1 VADANTPGNDW
12 AFHPSNDIQV
22 FRETRRNCHDTAII
36 FMHHLIFEDGGDG
49 MRSSI
54 RLLYLLAGAMIV
66 VSLAAC
72 ETPLPS
78 PELLENNAQLE
89 ATNPINPQAE
99 TLIKLA
105 KDIEARGKS
114 KKTALRLY
122 ERAVEASG
130 DAPEVVVKLAEAY
143 MRAGYR
149 TQALRAYNAILADN
163 RANAKVLLT
172 VGTALVKA
180 GDTPHGLP
188 ALKKSAASLRS
199 FTAYSRLGVA
209 YILSGQF
216 KEARKTLEIAHN
228 LAPDDPNVA
237 TNLALVLALS
247 GEHDKAATQM
257 QEVVKS
263 NNADSSHWRNYV
275 LVLAIAGREDQARTA
290 AGSRVP
296 EKAVHELMKRAQAIR
311 SLKTPKARAKVL
323 GFIQS

>member
-1 VADANTPGNDW
+1 
-12 AFHPSNDIQV
+12 
-22 FRETRRNCHDTAII
+22 
-36 FMHHLIFEDGGDG
+36 

-54 RLLYLLAGAMIV
+54 RLLFLLAGVLIV
-66 VSLAAC
+66 VFLAAC
-72 ETPLPS
+72 ESTLPG
-78 PELLENNAQLE
+78 PELLGNSAQQE
-89 ATNPINPQAE
+89 TANPINPQAE
-99 TLIKLA
+99 VLIKLA
-105 KDIEARGKS
+105 SDIEAHGKS
-114 KKTALRLY
+114 KQTALRLY

-143 MRAGYR
+143 MRAGYS

-247 GEHDKAATQM
+247 GEHVKAATQM
-257 QEVVKS
+257 GEVVKS
-263 NNADSSHWRNYV
+263 DNTDPSHWRNYV
-275 LVLAIAGREDQARTA
+275 LVLAIAGKEDQARTV

-296 EKAVHELMKRAQAIR
+296 EKEVHALMKRARAIR
-311 SLKTPKARAKVL
+311 ALKTPEARAKAL
-323 GFIQS
+323 GFAKSREFSPQGHS